1 MSSSE
6 KGNLRNSTAGDT
18 STPAD
23 LPPSYEHT
31 ILPNTNPWT
40 DSPSSQSQLPQRT
53 TTPLSVPSQNPLS
66 ALSRLTTVSF
76 AKYRIRDSKL
86 SEDHTVITTTN
97 PELTSSSHSP
107 STSQQQQRALLKF
120 IREQAR
126 LPPKPIM
133 VIRGTHV
140 HGNAVVDFD
149 LKLNLTSMLDLDWG
163 GTESGGGRMMVKS
176 YQHGSSNGS
185 PRQMTREEMN
195 MPELDLWAKKFC
207 EDKAEN
213 RSFALRRSTPNLPI
227 ALLEGYARNLLAMI
241 KYRGKLHVEFPLEYS
256 DVVVQR
262 KSSNWFT
269 NMLRLYPTKKYEV
282 VVVEW
287 PVIGTVTLENG
298 GQGDTDD
305 TAVSAALTA
314 AAGLNGPS
322 SSSPTSSR
330 PANQRTA
337 TGTGTANAEPASS
350 ASSTSSTSS
359 SNPTSSGPGHGGDRT
374 GLPPLIA
381 QEWWREWQ
389 FAIRNAAL
397 SGRKGWVTLEDW
409 MEAKMGMREKERAK
423 EWGVDHE

>member
-6 KGNLRNSTAGDT
+6 KRNLRSTAVVDP
-18 STPAD
+18 STPTD

-31 ILPNTNPWT
+31 VLPNTNPWT
-40 DSPSSQSQLPQRT
+40 DSPSSQSPRPPRT
-53 TTPLSVPSQNPLS
+53 SSSTPLCVPSQNPLS

-76 AKYRIRDSKL
+76 AKYRIRDSRL
-86 SEDHTVITTTN
+86 SEDQKVTTTTN
-97 PELTSSSHSP
+97 PELTSSSHSS
-107 STSQQQQRALLKF
+107 STSQQQQRTLLKF
-120 IREQAR
+120 IREQAC

-140 HGNAVVDFD
+140 HGSTVVDFD

-163 GTESGGGRMMVKS
+163 GNESGGGRVKVKR

-185 PRQMTREEMN
+185 PKQMTREEMD
-195 MPELDLWAKKFC
+195 MSPLELWAKKFC

-213 RSFALRRSTPNLPI
+213 RSFTLHRSTPNLPI
-227 ALLEGYARNLLAMI
+227 ALLEGHARTLLAMA
-241 KYRGKLHVEFPLEYS
+241 KYRGKVHVEFPVQYS
-256 DVVVQR
+256 DVVIQR

-282 VVVEW
+282 VDVEW
-287 PVIGTVTLENG
+287 PVIGTTADDPS
-298 GQGDTDD
+298 GQADADE
-305 TAVSAALTA
+305 A
-314 AAGLNGPS
+314 AAGAGLNAPS

-330 PANQRTA
+330 PAYQS
-337 TGTGTANAEPASS
+337 TGTGTAPGPADAQPASS
-350 ASSTSSTSS
+350 ASSTSSSSS
-359 SNPTSSGPGHGGDRT
+359 SNPATSGAGDGNDRT
-374 GLPPLIA
+374 GLPSLIA

-397 SGRKGWVTLEDW
+397 SGRKGWVTVEDW
-409 MEAKMGMREKERAK
+409 VEAKMGMREKERAK